1 MALFVKICG
10 LASPG
15 AVSAAIGF
23 EADMLGFTFDP
34 AGPNPLT
41 ASQAGSLL
49 ALVPSGSDRVGVF
62 ADAEDTLIG
71 AVLKQG
77 GLDLI
82 QCNGDEEPGRVRA
95 LRTTFKLPVI
105 KSLAARSAA
114 DLEAANAY
122 KDADWLRVSADSD
135 VALLTAWRARR
146 PWLID
151 CRPEAAEIRR
161 LAAAGVP
168 AVNVIPAP
176 SLDLAGT
183 VAQIRAVLEAARAA

>member
-95 LRTTFKLPVI
+95 LRTTLSTKPY
-105 KSLAARSAA
+105 SAA
-114 DLEAANAY
+114 
-122 KDADWLRVSADSD
+122 SS
-135 VALLTAWRARR
+135 
-146 PWLID
+146 
-151 CRPEAAEIRR
+151 
-161 LAAAGVP
+161 
-168 AVNVIPAP
+168 AVNQRSRSESSAICSWVCPVCSAMSSAILRLVYIICSA
-176 SLDLAGT
+176 
-183 VAQIRAVLEAARAA
+183 